1 MGRKRK
7 TGNRE
12 PNGRLSRKTEDRK
25 VRDKAEVAAT
35 DWDTMGTALMARWR
49 VHNVDPASLRDQ
61 MAGSAVGRYCLQ
73 GQITRAQYDAAM
85 SYLEEREDWLRCI
98 AAPRQ
103 PGAVDLNATKGQ
115 SVNAEN
121 VSRYRT
127 IMAAREATDK
137 AIMAK
142 QIEIGNMGN
151 LNGALYAVLV
161 QDVQL
166 EHLLGDLRT
175 ALNALVRRY
184 GLTGNAK
191 AA

>member
-1 MGRKRK
+1 MRKRK

-73 GQITRAQYDAAM
+73 GHITRSQYDAAM

-121 VSRYRT
+121 VNRYRT

-151 LNGALYAVLV
+151 LNGALNAVLV